1 MPDSHDIHVA
11 SSPVQV
17 PLAKPVPAPAPVPF
31 TTPLPGGAAAPER
44 RSFPTAFTW
53 GVATSSF
60 QIEGAT
66 GTDGRGPSIW
76 DTFCEVPGAISD
88 GSDGRIACDHYHRL
102 EADLDL
108 IASLGVDAYRFSIAW
123 PRVQPLGSGAWNEA
137 GFDFYERLI
146 DGALARGLKP
156 YATLYHWDLPQ
167 ALQDAGG
174 WNARETCD
182 RFTEYAVEVVRRFGD
197 RLASIATHNEP
208 WVVSIL
214 GHQTGLFAPGI
225 KNRKIAMQVS
235 HHLLLSHG
243 MAVQA
248 MRAAGTRA
256 TLGIVLNQ
264 SPITAETDAPADRHE
279 AAIADGLIVRW
290 YMDALL
296 KNSYPQDVLTHLGAD
311 APVVR
316 EDDFRMIGTPI
327 DFIGINYYTRQVV
340 SASGP
345 YEPAKRGLPVTDMEW
360 EIYPQGLTDLLVRL
374 AHDYTL
380 PPLYITENGAAFR
393 DVLTAAGVHD
403 PDRIAY
409 LKEHVAAVAAA
420 IAQGVDVR
428 GYFLWSLFDNFEWA
442 SGYEKRFGIVYV
454 DYATQERHLKSSAF
468 WYRDF
473 LQERKKT

>member
-1 MPDSHDIHVA
+1 MTMPDSHHTY
-11 SSPVQV
+11 V
-17 PLAKPVPAPAPVPF
+17 PSAAIAV
-31 TTPLPGGAAAPER
+31 PGGAAAPER
-44 RSFPTAFTW
+44 RTFPEGFAW
-53 GVATSSF
+53 GVATSAF

-66 GTDGRGPSIW
+66 DTDGRGASIW
-76 DTFCEVPGAISD
+76 DTFCKTPGAISD
-88 GSDGRIACDHYHRL
+88 GSDGSNACDHYHRL

-123 PRVQPLGSGAWNEA
+123 PRVQPLGHGAWNEA
-137 GFDFYERLI
+137 GFAFYERLI

-182 RFTEYAVEVVRRFGD
+182 RFAEYAAEVVRRFGD

-214 GHQTGLFAPGI
+214 GNESGIFAPGI

-243 MAVQA
+243 MAVRA

-264 SPITAETDAPADRHE
+264 SPITSDTDRPEDRHE

-290 YMDALL
+290 YMDPLL
-296 KNSYPQDVLTHLGAD
+296 LGRYPQDVLAHLGAD
-311 APVVR
+311 APDVMPG
-316 EDDFRMIGTPI
+316 DFEIIGTPI

-374 AHDYTL
+374 DRDYTL

-393 DVLTAAGVHD
+393 DVLADGAVHD

-409 LKEHVAAVAAA
+409 LKGHVAAVGSA

-454 DYATQERHLKSSAF
+454 DYANQARYLKSSAC

-473 LQERKKT
+473 LLDRR